1 MGEIT
6 FSGLASGMDTSSW
19 IEALVSIKQQSV
31 TKLKNSK
38 TTVETSSN
46 VLSTIK
52 SKVTNLRSSIEKFT
66 DAKLGGSFD
75 VFAKNKVTTSKDSVV
90 SASVTTDAAKQ
101 NFDVIVNKLA
111 TATKATSN
119 LGSSAFVDG
128 DTKFAELA
136 GGKAET
142 GSFTFY
148 VDGEKKEIT
157 IEDEDTVDDIL
168 NKIVDAGGQTR
179 TGGTDLE
186 PTYTSNLNATVQD
199 GKIVISGNNDK
210 DVVLGA
216 SSDESN
222 FVNVMGLVKG
232 ADGTYESSSKVS
244 SINTSSK
251 IMEAFS
257 GLEAGTFKIG
267 NAEFTIDENTT
278 IKGLISK
285 INSSD
290 DAGVT
295 AYWDASQSELVL
307 TSKTEGAFNI
317 NIEDSTS
324 NFAEKFGFTRKEQVA
339 NTDSSGNT
347 TYTTV
352 TKLNDQ
358 QLGDYAE
365 LTINGTTLI
374 SSSNT
379 VTSEISGIE
388 GLTLTLNGV
397 SKADDSGTINPSTV
411 KVEQDTDSLLEA
423 VKSFVT
429 AYNETISNIDN
440 NTSYGDALYG
450 DSALTSLRANLRRT
464 ATASIDDGTMK
475 LLSDIGITTGKANN
489 STSTSSVN
497 TLQIDEDKFKE
508 ALSKNPDAV
517 KSLLVGDN
525 KGNSTSGGVMNKLEK
540 IVEDSLEVTTG
551 YFDAKS
557 KSLSSKIKTLENSIT
572 SAQSKVDSY
581 QSRLEKQFSNM
592 EQIISSIQSSY
603 SQLSI

>member
-19 IEALVSIKQQSV
+19 VKALVSIKQQSV
-31 TKLKNSK
+31 TKLQKSK
-38 TTVETSSN
+38 STVETSSN

-52 SKVTNLRSSIEKFT
+52 SKVTTLRSSIEKFT
-66 DAKLGGSFD
+66 DAKFGSSFD
-75 VFAKNKVTTSKDSVV
+75 LFSKNKVTTSKDSVV
-90 SASVTTDAAKQ
+90 TANVTADAAKQ

-119 LGSSAFVDG
+119 LGSSALING
-128 DTKFAELA
+128 DTKFADLA
-136 GGKAET
+136 GGKAKT
-142 GSFTFY
+142 GSLSLY
-148 VDGEKKEIT
+148 VDGEKKEIN
-157 IEDEDTVDDIL
+157 IEDADTVNDIL
-168 NKIVDAGGQTR
+168 DKIVDAGGTTR
-179 TGGTDLE
+179 TSGSWSGGTWNP
-186 PTYTSNLNATVQD
+186 PTTTNNVNATVQD
-199 GKIVISGNNDK
+199 GKIVISGNNGK
-210 DVVLGA
+210 EVVLGA

-222 FVNVMGLVKG
+222 FVKVMGLVKN
-232 ADGTYESSSKVS
+232 ADTGSYESSSKIS
-244 SINTSSK
+244 SVNTSSK

-257 GLEAGTFKIG
+257 GLKDGTFKIG

-285 INSSD
+285 INSSE
-290 DAGVT
+290 DAGVS

-317 NIEDSTS
+317 NIEKGTS
-324 NFAEKFGFTRKEQVA
+324 NFTDMFGFTETK
-339 NTDSSGNT
+339 NG
-347 TYTTV
+347 V
-352 TKLNDQ
+352 TKLKDQ

-388 GLTLTLNGV
+388 GLTLTLNSV
-397 SKADDSGTINPSTV
+397 SKADESGTINPSTV
-411 KVEQDTDSLLEA
+411 KVEQDSDALLDA
-423 VKSFVT
+423 AKSFVT
-429 AYNETISNIDN
+429 AYNEAISNIDD

-450 DSALTSLRANLRRT
+450 DSALTSLRTNLRRT

-489 STSTSSVN
+489 STSTTGVN

-508 ALSKNPDAV
+508 ALAKNPEAV

-525 KGNSTSGGVMNKLEK
+525 KGTSTSGGVMNKLEK
-540 IVEDSLEVTTG
+540 IVEDSLDVSTG

-557 KSLSSKIKTLENSIT
+557 KSLSSKIKSLENSIT
-572 SAQSKVDSY
+572 SAQSRVDAY
-581 QSRLEKQFSNM
+581 KARLEKQFSNM

-603 SQLSI
+603 SQLNI

>member
-19 IEALVSIKQQSV
+19 VKALVSIKQQSV
-31 TKLKNSK
+31 TKLQKSK
-38 TTVETSSN
+38 STVETSSN

-52 SKVTNLRSSIEKFT
+52 SKVTTLRSSIEKFT
-66 DAKLGGSFD
+66 DAKFGSSFD
-75 VFAKNKVTTSKDSVV
+75 LFSKNKVTTSKDSVV
-90 SASVTTDAAKQ
+90 TANVTADAAKQ

-119 LGSSAFVDG
+119 LGSSALING
-128 DTKFAELA
+128 DTKFADLA
-136 GGKAET
+136 GGKAKT
-142 GSFTFY
+142 GSLSLY

-157 IEDEDTVDDIL
+157 IDEEDTVDDIL
-168 NKIVDAGGQTR
+168 NKIVDAGGTTR
-179 TGGTDLE
+179 TSGSLSGGTWNP
-186 PTYTSNLNATVQD
+186 PTTTNNVNATVQD
-199 GKIVISGNNDK
+199 GKIVISGNNGK
-210 DVVLGA
+210 EVVLGA

-222 FVNVMGLVKG
+222 FVKVMGLVKD
-232 ADGTYESSSKVS
+232 ADTGSYESSSKIS
-244 SINTSSK
+244 SVNTSSK

-257 GLEAGTFKIG
+257 GLKDGTFKIG

-285 INSSD
+285 INSSE
-290 DAGVT
+290 DAGVS
-295 AYWDASQSELVL
+295 AYWDASQSELVF

-317 NIEDSTS
+317 NIEKGTS
-324 NFAEKFGFTRKEQVA
+324 NFTDLFGFTETK
-339 NTDSSGNT
+339 NG
-347 TYTTV
+347 V
-352 TKLNDQ
+352 TKLKEQ

-388 GLTLTLNGV
+388 GLTLTLNSV
-397 SKADDSGTINPSTV
+397 SKADESGTINPSTV
-411 KVEQDTDSLLEA
+411 KVEQDSDALLEA
-423 VKSFVT
+423 AKSFVT
-429 AYNETISNIDN
+429 AYNEAISNIDD

-450 DSALTSLRANLRRT
+450 DSALTSLRTNLRRT

-489 STSTSSVN
+489 STSTTGVN

-508 ALSKNPDAV
+508 ALAKNPEAV

-525 KGNSTSGGVMNKLEK
+525 KGTSTSGGVMNKLEK
-540 IVEDSLEVTTG
+540 IVEDSLDVSTG

-557 KSLSSKIKTLENSIT
+557 KSLSSKMKSLENSIT
-572 SAQSKVDSY
+572 SAQSRVDAY
-581 QSRLEKQFSNM
+581 KARLEKQFSNM

>member
-19 IEALVSIKQQSV
+19 VKALVSIKQQSV
-31 TKLKNSK
+31 TKLQKSK
-38 TTVETSSN
+38 STVETSSN

-52 SKVTNLRSSIEKFT
+52 SKVTTLRSSIEKFT
-66 DAKLGGSFD
+66 DAKFGSSFD
-75 VFAKNKVTTSKDSVV
+75 LFSKNKVTTSKDSVV
-90 SASVTTDAAKQ
+90 TANVTADAAKQ

-119 LGSSAFVDG
+119 LGSSALING
-128 DTKFAELA
+128 DTKFADLA
-136 GGKAET
+136 GGKAKT
-142 GSFTFY
+142 GSLSLY
-148 VDGEKKEIT
+148 VDGEKKEIN
-157 IEDEDTVDDIL
+157 IEDADTVNDIL
-168 NKIVDAGGQTR
+168 DKIVDAGGTTR
-179 TGGTDLE
+179 TSGSWSGGTWNP
-186 PTYTSNLNATVQD
+186 PTTTNNVNATVQD
-199 GKIVISGNNDK
+199 GKIVISGNNGK
-210 DVVLGA
+210 EVVLGA

-222 FVNVMGLVKG
+222 FVKVMGLVKN
-232 ADGTYESSSKVS
+232 ADTGSYESSSKIS
-244 SINTSSK
+244 SVNTSSK

-257 GLEAGTFKIG
+257 GLKDGTFKIG

-285 INSSD
+285 INSSE
-290 DAGVT
+290 DAGVS

-317 NIEDSTS
+317 NIEKGTS
-324 NFAEKFGFTRKEQVA
+324 NFTDMFGFTETK
-339 NTDSSGNT
+339 NG
-347 TYTTV
+347 V
-352 TKLNDQ
+352 TKLKDQ

-388 GLTLTLNGV
+388 GLTLTLNSV
-397 SKADDSGTINPSTV
+397 SKADESGTINPSTV
-411 KVEQDTDSLLEA
+411 KVEQDSDALLDA
-423 VKSFVT
+423 AKSFVT
-429 AYNETISNIDN
+429 AYNEAISNIDD

-450 DSALTSLRANLRRT
+450 DSALTSLRTNLRRT

-489 STSTSSVN
+489 STSTTGVN

-508 ALSKNPDAV
+508 ALAKNPEAV

-525 KGNSTSGGVMNKLEK
+525 KGTSTSGGVMNKLEK
-540 IVEDSLEVTTG
+540 IVEDSLDVSTG

-557 KSLSSKIKTLENSIT
+557 KSLSSKIKSLENSIT
-572 SAQSKVDSY
+572 SAQSRVDAY
-581 QSRLEKQFSNM
+581 KARLEKQFSNM

>member
-31 TKLKNSK
+31 TKLQTSK
-38 TTVETSSN
+38 STVEESSN

-52 SKVTNLRSSIEKFT
+52 SKVSTLRSSIEKFT
-66 DAKLGGSFD
+66 DAKFGSSFD
-75 VFAKNKVTTSKDSVV
+75 LFSKNKVTTSKDSVV
-90 SASVTTDAAKQ
+90 SANVTSDAAKQ
-101 NFDVIVNKLA
+101 NFDIIVNKLA
-111 TATKATSN
+111 TATKATSK
-119 LGSSAFVDG
+119 LGAGAFVDG
-128 DTKFAELA
+128 DTKFVDLA

-142 GSFTFY
+142 GSFSLY

-157 IEDEDTVDDIL
+157 IEDEDTIDDIL
-168 NKIVDAGGQTR
+168 NKIVDAGG
-179 TGGTDLE
+179 E
-186 PTYTSNLNATVQD
+186 NVNATVQD
-199 GKIVISGNNDK
+199 GKIVISGNNGK
-210 DVVLGA
+210 DVVIGA

-222 FVNVMGLVKG
+222 FVKVMGLVKG
-232 ADGTYESSSKVS
+232 SDGSYESSSKVS
-244 SINTSSK
+244 SVNTSSK
-251 IMEAFS
+251 IMETFS

-317 NIEDSTS
+317 NIEKGSS
-324 NFAEKFGFTRKEQVA
+324 NFTDLFGFTET
-339 NTDSSGNT
+339 NDG
-347 TYTTV
+347 V
-352 TKLNDQ
+352 TKLNNQ

-388 GLTLTLNGV
+388 GLTLTLNSV
-397 SKADDSGTINPSTV
+397 SKADDTGTINPSTV
-411 KVEQDTDSLLEA
+411 KVEQDSDALLEA
-423 VKSFVT
+423 AKSFVN
-429 AYNETISNIDN
+429 AYNEAISNIDD

-450 DSALTSLRANLRRT
+450 DSALTSLRTNLRRT
-464 ATASIDDGTMK
+464 ATASIDEGTMK
-475 LLSDIGITTGKANN
+475 LLSDIGISTGEADNTT
-489 STSTSSVN
+489 STSTVN

-508 ALSKNPDAV
+508 ALTKNPEAV

-525 KGNSTSGGVMNKLEK
+525 KGTSTSGGVMNKLEK
-540 IVEDSLEVTTG
+540 IVEDSLETSTG

-572 SAQSKVDSY
+572 TAQSKVDSY
-581 QSRLEKQFSNM
+581 QARLEKQFSNM

-603 SQLSI
+603 SNLSI

>member
-19 IEALVSIKQQSV
+19 VKALVSIKQQSV
-31 TKLKNSK
+31 TKLQKSK
-38 TTVETSSN
+38 STVETSSN

-52 SKVTNLRSSIEKFT
+52 SKVTTLRSSIEKFT
-66 DAKLGGSFD
+66 DAKFGSSFD
-75 VFAKNKVTTSKDSVV
+75 LFSKNKVTTSKDSVV
-90 SASVTTDAAKQ
+90 TANVTADAAKQ

-119 LGSSAFVDG
+119 LGSSALING
-128 DTKFAELA
+128 DTKFADLA
-136 GGKAET
+136 GGKAKT
-142 GSFTFY
+142 GSLSLY

-157 IEDEDTVDDIL
+157 IDEEDTVDDIL
-168 NKIVDAGGQTR
+168 NKIVDAGGTTR
-179 TGGTDLE
+179 TSGSLSGGTWNP
-186 PTYTSNLNATVQD
+186 PTTTNNVNATVQD
-199 GKIVISGNNDK
+199 GKIVISGNNGK
-210 DVVLGA
+210 EVVLGA

-222 FVNVMGLVKG
+222 FVKVMGLVKN
-232 ADGTYESSSKVS
+232 ADTGSYESSSKIS
-244 SINTSSK
+244 SVNTSSK

-257 GLEAGTFKIG
+257 GLKDGTFKIG

-285 INSSD
+285 INSSE
-290 DAGVT
+290 DAGVS

-317 NIEDSTS
+317 NIEKGSS
-324 NFAEKFGFTRKEQVA
+324 NFTDMFGFTETK
-339 NTDSSGNT
+339 NG
-347 TYTTV
+347 V
-352 TKLNDQ
+352 TKLKDQ

-388 GLTLTLNGV
+388 GLTLTLNSV
-397 SKADDSGTINPSTV
+397 SKADESGTINPSTV
-411 KVEQDTDSLLEA
+411 KVEQDSDALLDA
-423 VKSFVT
+423 AKSFVT
-429 AYNETISNIDN
+429 AYNEAISNIDD

-450 DSALTSLRANLRRT
+450 DSALTSLRTNLRRT

-489 STSTSSVN
+489 STSTTGVN

-508 ALSKNPDAV
+508 ALAKNPEAV

-525 KGNSTSGGVMNKLEK
+525 KGTSTSGGVMNKLEK
-540 IVEDSLEVTTG
+540 IVEDSLDVSTG

-557 KSLSSKIKTLENSIT
+557 KSLSSKIKSLENSIT
-572 SAQSKVDSY
+572 SAQSRVDAY
-581 QSRLEKQFSNM
+581 QARLEKQFSNM

-603 SQLSI
+603 SQLNI

>member
-19 IEALVSIKQQSV
+19 VKALVSIKQQSV
-31 TKLKNSK
+31 TKLQKSK
-38 TTVETSSN
+38 STVETSSN

-52 SKVTNLRSSIEKFT
+52 SKVTTLRSSIEKFT
-66 DAKLGGSFD
+66 DAKFGSSFD
-75 VFAKNKVTTSKDSVV
+75 LFSKNKVTTSKDSVV
-90 SASVTTDAAKQ
+90 TANVTADAAKQ

-119 LGSSAFVDG
+119 LGSSALING
-128 DTKFAELA
+128 DTKFADLA
-136 GGKAET
+136 GGKAKT
-142 GSFTFY
+142 GSLSLY

-157 IEDEDTVDDIL
+157 IDEEDTVDDIL
-168 NKIVDAGGQTR
+168 NKIVDAGGTTR
-179 TGGTDLE
+179 TSGSLSGGTWNP
-186 PTYTSNLNATVQD
+186 PTTTNNVNATVQD
-199 GKIVISGNNDK
+199 GKIVISGNNGK
-210 DVVLGA
+210 EVVLGA

-222 FVNVMGLVKG
+222 FVKVMGLVKD
-232 ADGTYESSSKVS
+232 ADTGSYESSSKIS
-244 SINTSSK
+244 SVNTSSK

-257 GLEAGTFKIG
+257 GLKDGTFKIG

-285 INSSD
+285 INSSE
-290 DAGVT
+290 DAGVS

-317 NIEDSTS
+317 NIEKGSS
-324 NFAEKFGFTRKEQVA
+324 NFTDMFGFTETK
-339 NTDSSGNT
+339 NG
-347 TYTTV
+347 V
-352 TKLNDQ
+352 TKLKDQ

-388 GLTLTLNGV
+388 GLTLTLNSV
-397 SKADDSGTINPSTV
+397 SKADESGTINPSTV
-411 KVEQDTDSLLEA
+411 KVEQDSDALLDA
-423 VKSFVT
+423 AKSFVT
-429 AYNETISNIDN
+429 AYNEAISNIDD

-450 DSALTSLRANLRRT
+450 DSALTSLRTNLRRT

-489 STSTSSVN
+489 STSTTGVN

-508 ALSKNPDAV
+508 ALAKNPEAV

-525 KGNSTSGGVMNKLEK
+525 KGTSTSGGVMNKLEK
-540 IVEDSLEVTTG
+540 IVEDSLDVSTG

-557 KSLSSKIKTLENSIT
+557 KSLSSKIKSLENSIT
-572 SAQSKVDSY
+572 SAQSRVDAY
-581 QSRLEKQFSNM
+581 QARLEKQFSNM

>member
-19 IEALVSIKQQSV
+19 VKALVSIKQQSV
-31 TKLKNSK
+31 TKLQKSK
-38 TTVETSSN
+38 STVETSSN

-52 SKVTNLRSSIEKFT
+52 SKVTTLRSSIEKFT
-66 DAKLGGSFD
+66 DAKFGSSFD
-75 VFAKNKVTTSKDSVV
+75 LFSKNKVTTSKDSVV
-90 SASVTTDAAKQ
+90 TANVTSDAAKQ

-119 LGSSAFVDG
+119 LGSSALING
-128 DTKFAELA
+128 DTKFADLA
-136 GGKAET
+136 GGKAKT
-142 GSFTFY
+142 GSLSLY
-148 VDGEKKEIT
+148 VDGEKKEIN
-157 IEDEDTVDDIL
+157 IEDGDTVNDIL
-168 NKIVDAGGQTR
+168 DKIVDAGGITETR
-179 TGGTDLE
+179 SDSWPYQIIKTK
-186 PTYTSNLNATVQD
+186 NINATVQD
-199 GKIVISGNNDK
+199 GKIVMSGNNGK

-222 FVNVMGLVKG
+222 FVKVMGLVKNSDTG
-232 ADGTYESSSKVS
+232 SYESSSKIS
-244 SINTSSK
+244 SVNTSSK

-257 GLEAGTFKIG
+257 GLKDGTFKIG

-285 INSSD
+285 INSSE
-290 DAGVT
+290 DAGVS

-317 NIEDSTS
+317 NIEKGSS
-324 NFAEKFGFTRKEQVA
+324 NFTDMFGFTETK
-339 NTDSSGNT
+339 NG
-347 TYTTV
+347 V
-352 TKLNDQ
+352 TKLKDQ

-388 GLTLTLNGV
+388 GLTLTLNSV
-397 SKADDSGTINPSTV
+397 SKADESGTINPSTV
-411 KVEQDTDSLLEA
+411 KVEQDSDALLDA
-423 VKSFVT
+423 AKSFVT
-429 AYNETISNIDN
+429 AYNEAISNIDD

-450 DSALTSLRANLRRT
+450 DSALTSLRTNLRRT

-489 STSTSSVN
+489 STSTTGVN

-508 ALSKNPDAV
+508 ALAKNPEAV

-525 KGNSTSGGVMNKLEK
+525 KGTSTSGGVMNKLEK
-540 IVEDSLEVTTG
+540 IVEDSLDVSTG

-557 KSLSSKIKTLENSIT
+557 KSLSSKMKSLENSIT
-572 SAQSKVDSY
+572 SAQSRVDAY
-581 QSRLEKQFSNM
+581 KARLEKQFSNM

>member
-19 IEALVSIKQQSV
+19 IKALVSIKQQSV
-31 TKLKNSK
+31 TKLQKSK
-38 TTVETSSN
+38 STVETSSN

-52 SKVTNLRSSIEKFT
+52 SKVTTLRSSIEKFT
-66 DAKLGGSFD
+66 DAKFGSSFD
-75 VFAKNKVTTSKDSVV
+75 LFSKNKVTTSKDSVV
-90 SASVTTDAAKQ
+90 TANVTADAAKQ

-119 LGSSAFVDG
+119 LGSSALING
-128 DTKFAELA
+128 DTKFADLA
-136 GGKAET
+136 GGKAKT
-142 GSFTFY
+142 GSLSLY
-148 VDGEKKEIT
+148 VDGEKKEIN
-157 IEDEDTVDDIL
+157 IEEEDTVDDIL
-168 NKIVDAGGQTR
+168 NKIVDAGGTTR
-179 TGGTDLE
+179 TSGSWSGGTWNP
-186 PTYTSNLNATVQD
+186 PTTTNNVNATVQD
-199 GKIVISGNNDK
+199 GKIVISGNNGK
-210 DVVLGA
+210 EVVLGA

-222 FVNVMGLVKG
+222 FVKVMGLVKD
-232 ADGTYESSSKVS
+232 ADTGSYESSSKIS
-244 SINTSSK
+244 SVNTSSK

-257 GLEAGTFKIG
+257 GLKDGTFKIG

-285 INSSD
+285 INSSE
-290 DAGVT
+290 DAGVS

-317 NIEDSTS
+317 NIEKGTS
-324 NFAEKFGFTRKEQVA
+324 NFTDLFG
-339 NTDSSGNT
+339 
-347 TYTTV
+347 YTTTTTDRWGNST
-352 TKLNDQ
+352 TKLKDQ

-365 LTINGTTLI
+365 LTINGTILI

-388 GLTLTLNGV
+388 GLTLTLNSV
-397 SKADDSGTINPSTV
+397 SKADESGTINPSTV
-411 KVEQDTDSLLEA
+411 KVEQDSDALLDA
-423 VKSFVT
+423 AKSFVT
-429 AYNETISNIDN
+429 AYNEAISNIDD

-450 DSALTSLRANLRRT
+450 DSALTSLRTNLRRT

-489 STSTSSVN
+489 STSTTGVN

-508 ALSKNPDAV
+508 ALAKNPEAV

-525 KGNSTSGGVMNKLEK
+525 KGTSTSGGVMNKLEK
-540 IVEDSLEVTTG
+540 IVEDSLDVSTG

-557 KSLSSKIKTLENSIT
+557 KSLSSKIKSLENSIT
-572 SAQSKVDSY
+572 SAQSRVDAY
-581 QSRLEKQFSNM
+581 QARLEKQFSNM

>member
-19 IEALVSIKQQSV
+19 VKALVSIKQQSV
-31 TKLKNSK
+31 TKLQKSK
-38 TTVETSSN
+38 STVETSSN

-52 SKVTNLRSSIEKFT
+52 SKVTTLRSSIEKFT
-66 DAKLGGSFD
+66 DAKFGSSFD
-75 VFAKNKVTTSKDSVV
+75 LFSKNKVTTSKDSVV
-90 SASVTTDAAKQ
+90 TANVTADAAKQ

-119 LGSSAFVDG
+119 LGSSALING
-128 DTKFAELA
+128 DTKFADLA
-136 GGKAET
+136 GGKAKT
-142 GSFTFY
+142 GSLSLY
-148 VDGEKKEIT
+148 VDGEKKEIN
-157 IEDEDTVDDIL
+157 IEEEDTVDDIL
-168 NKIVDAGGQTR
+168 NKIVDAGGTTR
-179 TGGTDLE
+179 TSGSWSGGTWNP
-186 PTYTSNLNATVQD
+186 PTTTNNVNATVQD
-199 GKIVISGNNDK
+199 GKIVISGNNGK

-222 FVNVMGLVKG
+222 FVKVMGLVKNSDTG
-232 ADGTYESSSKVS
+232 AYESSSKIS

-257 GLEAGTFKIG
+257 GLKGGTFKIG

-285 INSSD
+285 INSSE
-290 DAGVT
+290 DAGVS

-317 NIEDSTS
+317 NIEKGSS
-324 NFAEKFGFTRKEQVA
+324 NFTDMFGFTETK
-339 NTDSSGNT
+339 NG
-347 TYTTV
+347 V
-352 TKLNDQ
+352 TKLKDQ

-388 GLTLTLNGV
+388 GLTLTLNSV
-397 SKADDSGTINPSTV
+397 SKADESGTINPSTV
-411 KVEQDTDSLLEA
+411 KVEQDSDALLDA
-423 VKSFVT
+423 AKSFVT
-429 AYNETISNIDN
+429 AYNEAISNIDD

-450 DSALTSLRANLRRT
+450 DSALTSLRTNLRRT

-489 STSTSSVN
+489 STSTTGVN

-508 ALSKNPDAV
+508 ALAKNPEAV

-525 KGNSTSGGVMNKLEK
+525 KGTSTSGGVMNKLEK
-540 IVEDSLEVTTG
+540 IVEDSLEVSTG

-557 KSLSSKIKTLENSIT
+557 KSLSSKIKSLENSIT
-572 SAQSKVDSY
+572 SAQSRVDAY
-581 QSRLEKQFSNM
+581 KARLEKQFSNM

>member
-19 IEALVSIKQQSV
+19 VKALVSIKQQSV
-31 TKLKNSK
+31 TKLQKSK
-38 TTVETSSN
+38 STVETSSN

-52 SKVTNLRSSIEKFT
+52 SKVTTLRSSIEKFT
-66 DAKLGGSFD
+66 DAKFGSSFD
-75 VFAKNKVTTSKDSVV
+75 LFSKNKVTTSKDSVV
-90 SASVTTDAAKQ
+90 TANVTADAAKQ

-119 LGSSAFVDG
+119 LGSSALING
-128 DTKFAELA
+128 DTKFADLA
-136 GGKAET
+136 GGKAKT
-142 GSFTFY
+142 GSLSLY

-157 IEDEDTVDDIL
+157 IDEEDTVDDIL
-168 NKIVDAGGQTR
+168 NKIVDAGGTTR
-179 TGGTDLE
+179 TSGSLSGGTWNP
-186 PTYTSNLNATVQD
+186 PTTTNNVNATVQD
-199 GKIVISGNNDK
+199 GKIVISGNNGK
-210 DVVLGA
+210 EVVLGA

-222 FVNVMGLVKG
+222 FVKVMGLVKNSDTG
-232 ADGTYESSSKVS
+232 SYESSSKIS
-244 SINTSSK
+244 SVNTSSK

-257 GLEAGTFKIG
+257 GLKDGTFKIG

-285 INSSD
+285 INSSE
-290 DAGVT
+290 DAGVS

-317 NIEDSTS
+317 NIEKGTS
-324 NFAEKFGFTRKEQVA
+324 NFTDMFGFTETK
-339 NTDSSGNT
+339 NG
-347 TYTTV
+347 V
-352 TKLNDQ
+352 TKLKDQ

-388 GLTLTLNGV
+388 GLTLTLNSV
-397 SKADDSGTINPSTV
+397 SKADESGTINPSTV
-411 KVEQDTDSLLEA
+411 KVEQDSDALLEA
-423 VKSFVT
+423 AKSFVT
-429 AYNETISNIDN
+429 AYNEAISNIDD

-450 DSALTSLRANLRRT
+450 DSALTSLRTNLRRT

-489 STSTSSVN
+489 STSTTGVN

-508 ALSKNPDAV
+508 ALAKNPEAV

-525 KGNSTSGGVMNKLEK
+525 KGTSTSGGVMNKLEK
-540 IVEDSLEVTTG
+540 IVEDSLDVSTG

-557 KSLSSKIKTLENSIT
+557 KSLSSKIKSLENSIT
-572 SAQSKVDSY
+572 SAQSRVDAY
-581 QSRLEKQFSNM
+581 QARLEKQFSNM

-603 SQLSI
+603 SQLNI

>member
-19 IEALVSIKQQSV
+19 VKALVSIKQQSV
-31 TKLKNSK
+31 TKLQKSK
-38 TTVETSSN
+38 STVETSSN

-52 SKVTNLRSSIEKFT
+52 SKVTTLRSSIEKFT
-66 DAKLGGSFD
+66 DAKFGSSFD
-75 VFAKNKVTTSKDSVV
+75 LFSKNKVTTSKDSVV
-90 SASVTTDAAKQ
+90 TANVTADAAKQ

-119 LGSSAFVDG
+119 LGSSALING
-128 DTKFAELA
+128 DTKFADLA
-136 GGKAET
+136 GGKAKT
-142 GSFTFY
+142 GSLSLY
-148 VDGEKKEIT
+148 VDGEKKEIN
-157 IEDEDTVDDIL
+157 IEDADTVNDIL
-168 NKIVDAGGQTR
+168 DKIVDAGGTTR
-179 TGGTDLE
+179 TSGSWSGETWNP
-186 PTYTSNLNATVQD
+186 PTTTNNVNATVQD
-199 GKIVISGNNDK
+199 GKIVISGNNGK
-210 DVVLGA
+210 EVVLGA

-222 FVNVMGLVKG
+222 FVKVMGLVKN
-232 ADGTYESSSKVS
+232 ADTGSYESSSKIS
-244 SINTSSK
+244 SVNTSSK

-257 GLEAGTFKIG
+257 GLKDGTFKIG

-285 INSSD
+285 INSSE
-290 DAGVT
+290 DAGVS

-317 NIEDSTS
+317 NIEKGTS
-324 NFAEKFGFTRKEQVA
+324 NFTDMFGFTETK
-339 NTDSSGNT
+339 NG
-347 TYTTV
+347 V
-352 TKLNDQ
+352 TKLKDQ

-388 GLTLTLNGV
+388 GLTLTLNSV
-397 SKADDSGTINPSTV
+397 SKADESGTINPSTV
-411 KVEQDTDSLLEA
+411 KVEQDSDALLEA
-423 VKSFVT
+423 AKSFVT
-429 AYNETISNIDN
+429 AYNEAISNIDD

-450 DSALTSLRANLRRT
+450 DSALTSLRTNLRRT

-489 STSTSSVN
+489 STSTTGVN

-508 ALSKNPDAV
+508 ALAKNPEAV

-525 KGNSTSGGVMNKLEK
+525 KGTSTSGGVMNKLEK
-540 IVEDSLEVTTG
+540 IVEDSLDVSTG

-557 KSLSSKIKTLENSIT
+557 KSLSSKIKSLENSIT
-572 SAQSKVDSY
+572 SAQSRVDAY
-581 QSRLEKQFSNM
+581 QARLEKQFSNM

-603 SQLSI
+603 SQLNI